1 MADPLGEA
9 TCRSVERI
17 FDAVPFNKS
26 DRKRLQFED
35 KKLNHFF
42 ENGIL
47 NYSLVE
53 VVGPSGSGKTQFA
66 LTLCADILL
75 KIIQQE
81 RQAIV
86 LYVYFNRMF
95 PIGRLEEIIRGKLEL
110 RQRRIQGDTEDN
122 VSSFKG
128 AHGRDEAYYCFQGGN
143 EKRTEQ
149 IEGSG
154 QVGNHDQTHRDE
166 AGRTDT
172 NHAQNCPVRKA
183 LENLYIQKINEEK
196 EFFQLIKKD
205 IQYILKHHQISLLVI
220 DSLNSLFNGNDKLEV
235 YKKCQIFTSISQS
248 LKQLAYE
255 NNFFLLVLNSW
266 HPRKD
271 YIHFSFNL
279 FDYVINSS
287 FSNTIIYFKKRKRK
301 NKIDRRMIIKFS
313 EFLRKYKSMRFEIN
327 DSGFSLP

>member
-1 MADPLGEA
+1 MADPIGEA

-26 DRKRLQFED
+26 DRKKLQFED

-53 VVGPSGSGKTQFA
+53 VVGASGSGKTQFA
-66 LTLCADILL
+66 LTLCAELLL
-75 KIIQQE
+75 KIIE
-81 RQAIV
+81 EKKQAIV
-86 LYVYFNRMF
+86 FYVYFNRMF
-95 PIGRLEEIIRGKLEL
+95 PMRRLEEIVRRKLEL
-110 RQRRIQGDTEDN
+110 RGGH
-122 VSSFKG
+122 SSCKEP
-128 AHGRDEAYYCFQGGN
+128 HGGGNTCGCINRGN

-149 IEGSG
+149 VEGSARM
-154 QVGNHDQTHRDE
+154 GNHHQTDHEQTWHDE
-166 AGRTDT
+166 AGQP
-172 NHAQNCPVRKA
+172 NPHHAQNCPVRSA
-183 LENLYIQKINEEK
+183 LQNLYIQKINEEK

-205 IQYILKHHQISLLVI
+205 INYILKHHQISLLVV
-220 DSLNSLFNGNDKLEV
+220 DSLNCLFNGNDKMEV
-235 YKKCQIFTSISQS
+235 YRKCQLFTAISQS
-248 LKQLAYE
+248 MKQLAYD

-301 NKIDRRMIIKFS
+301 NKIDRRMIIKCS

-327 DSGFSLP
+327 DSGFSVP